1 MQEEDKPRNE
11 DEILAL
17 CLERLRGKLPPG
29 WDSMVLREG
38 PAAAGLADGLLR
50 ITAPDG
56 TQATFVLKVKI
67 SATTKG
73 AVVAVDQMIRI
84 LAESEE
90 TNWMPLF
97 VTGYLP
103 PRTREL
109 LNQRGVGWIDTT
121 GNLRIIS
128 SSPGLFIEA
137 TGAIRD
143 PWPDDQPLRSLRGRG
158 SARAVRAV
166 VDFTP
171 PYGVRELSTTAR
183 VPAPTL
189 SRVLEL
195 LTQEMIVERDA
206 AGGVV
211 DVDWEAAIRRWS
223 KDFILRETKLNR
235 VSSYLEPRGLDS
247 FVRRL
252 ASSDLQYSVTGSL
265 AASKFAPV
273 APTRQVALY
282 IEKPAQAAAALDL
295 RPAPSGGNVLLVSP
309 FDPVV
314 FDRTLTR
321 DGLTIAALGQ
331 VATDL
336 LMGPGREPAEAERLI
351 EWMKENL
358 RAWRS

>member
-67 SATTKG
+67 SATTKA

-223 KDFILRETKLNR
+223 KDKA
-235 VSSYLEPRGLDS
+235 EPRQQLP
-247 FVRRL
+247 RAAWPRL
-252 ASSDLQYSVTGSL
+252 
-265 AASKFAPV
+265 
-273 APTRQVALY
+273 
-282 IEKPAQAAAALDL
+282 L
-295 RPAPSGGNVLLVSP
+295 RPQTRVERSPVLGDGVAGGVKVCPSRPHPTDRSLYREARASCGG
-309 FDPVV
+309 
-314 FDRTLTR
+314 T
-321 DGLTIAALGQ
+321 
-331 VATDL
+331 
-336 LMGPGREPAEAERLI
+336 
-351 EWMKENL
+351 
-358 RAWRS
+358 